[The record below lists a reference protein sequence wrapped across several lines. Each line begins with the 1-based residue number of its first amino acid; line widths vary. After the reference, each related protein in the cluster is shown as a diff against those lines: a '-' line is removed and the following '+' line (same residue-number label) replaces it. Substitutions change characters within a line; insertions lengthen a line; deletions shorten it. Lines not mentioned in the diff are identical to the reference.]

1 MPRLNTSL
9 NPSPSFTGF
18 EDRGMQMETVQRWDR
33 VLDRLIFGGVCVEL
47 TAAPWLFGAWEMWW
61 FWIFATGWALI
72 AALFGLRLMACAVLG
87 TRHLRS
93 PRPFRALFAAYALFL
108 GYAFIRALQADVRID
123 AERSFL
129 LHLTAGLVVAPI
141 LMGFS
146 ARQIRWLAGLLA
158 FNLIALGAYGVANH
172 FLTGN
177 ARVLWMPGYE
187 QYQQGHARATGSY
200 YCPDHFAGILEI
212 GLAFSLAVGLVR
224 GAPRGLKALG
234 WPLAGVALAGI
245 LFSKSRGAGL
255 TVVVMGLGF
264 MVFGLGQY
272 RPLVRWTLRGILLAG
287 LLAGSV
293 WIGGADHPYAVRFRQ
308 YPWSQLQH
316 SDRGIMI
323 AGALRAW
330 QQKPVWGIGPGQHG
344 HWWAH
349 VAASGDGDRA
359 AGRWPSRLN
368 YQFHSYEVHSDWVQ
382 LLEEYGAVGLVLF
395 LLMVGCGVKTLWATI
410 RREARACARSG
421 WIETEYPDLWAPVA
435 ALGVVVAM
443 GFHSLGDFN
452 LQMPATV
459 WTTAAFIAMGLA
471 AGFPVS
477 RAGRG

>member
-1 MPRLNTSL
+1 
-9 NPSPSFTGF
+9 
-18 EDRGMQMETVQRWDR
+18 MQIETVQRWDR
-33 VLDRLIFGGVCVEL
+33 RLDGLILGGIGLQL

-72 AALFGLRLMACAVLG
+72 AFLFGLRLMACGVLG

-93 PRPFRALFAAYALFL
+93 PRPFRMLFLAYAGFL
-108 GYAFIRALQADVRID
+108 GYAFIRMLQADVRID

-129 LHLTAGLVVAPI
+129 LHLTAGCVAVPI
-141 LMGFS
+141 LFGFS
-146 ARQIRWLAGLLA
+146 ARQMRWLAGLLA
-158 FNLIALGAYGVANH
+158 INLIALGAYGVANH
-172 FLTGN
+172 FWTGN
-177 ARVLWMPGYE
+177 ARVLWMPGYA

-212 GLAFSLAVGLVR
+212 GLAFSLAVGLAR
-224 GAPRGLKALG
+224 GTPRALKAIGL
-234 WPLAGVALAGI
+234 PLAITALAGI

-255 TVVVMGLGF
+255 TVGVMGVGF
-264 MVFGLGQY
+264 LVFGLVQY
-272 RPLVRWTLRGILLAG
+272 RPVVRWALRGLLLTG
-287 LLAGSV
+287 VLAVGA
-293 WIGGADHPYAVRFRQ
+293 WIGWADHPYAVRFRQ
-308 YPWSQLQH
+308 YPWDQLQH

-368 YQFHSYEVHSDWVQ
+368 YHFHSYEVHSDWVQ
-382 LLEEYGAVGLVLF
+382 LLEEYGGVGLALF
-395 LLMVGCGVKTLWATI
+395 LLMVGCGIGILWETV
-410 RREARACARSG
+410 RREARERARAG
-421 WIETEYPDLWAPVA
+421 WAATGREDFWAPLS
-435 ALGVVVAM
+435 ALGVAVAM

-459 WTTAAFIAMGLA
+459 WITAAFIAMGLA
-471 AGFPVS
+471 AGFPAS
-477 RAGRG
+477 RADRG